1 MSDYEPTQ
9 EPEGRGPS
17 PLRLPRD
24 RLRVLGE
31 LELLGAEAA
40 EIYQGGL
47 WVLAEPANPKRGRL
61 AAGAMRELITELG
74 EIAGV
79 VRTRGLVARVRELQ
93 VHWQKVARGEDGG
106 IAGETIEIAG
116 RLEVFFKE
124 VDEQYP
130 RARER
135 MAQTLRGLDAIGAS
149 LAPEAEERRV
159 DLLMEIHERFGK
171 ALHGSS
177 RYGVAE
183 IEREIDRFGEL
194 ILSLRLP
201 PVASD
206 LASIDD
212 LLSKGPPD
220 DG

>member
-1 MSDYEPTQ
+1 MSDYDPMQ
-9 EPEGRGPS
+9 EPEGRGPQ
-17 PLRLPRD
+17 PLRLPGE

-31 LELLGAEAA
+31 LERLGAEAA
-40 EIYQGGL
+40 EIYEGGL
-47 WVLAEPANPKRGRL
+47 WVLAQPANPKRGRL
-61 AAGAMRELITELG
+61 AAGAMRELVTELG
-74 EIAGV
+74 KIAGV
-79 VRTRGLVARVRELQ
+79 VRTRGLVGRVRELQ
-93 VHWQKVARGEDGG
+93 VHWQKVSRTGDGG
-106 IAGETIEIAG
+106 VAGETIEIAG

-124 VDEQYP
+124 VDEEYP

-149 LAPEAEERRV
+149 LAPEAEERRI
-159 DLLMEIHERFGK
+159 DTLMEIDARFGK

-183 IEREIDRFGEL
+183 IEREINRLGDL
-194 ILSLRLP
+194 ILALRLP

-220 DG
+220 G